1 MKKNIAYI
9 FCLLTL
15 GFGLTQCAQDSVLKI
30 PDPVSGGQVKV
41 EFQEGRSFLNALD
54 LANAS
59 IVMDLTPTDN
69 QGGSLIASIDIY
81 ATYTDFSDDSTYAEV
96 LVGNV
101 ADFNSPLSYTANFL
115 AGLWGF
121 TSADLGGGDRFDF
134 EVHVNMTDGRVFT
147 PDNSSDGICLEEN
160 SRGTCT
166 FFTFVG
172 CPSEVVAGSYTGTPI
187 PCPNDPFGAGP
198 LRASDDDVEVS
209 QVGVVSFRFSNADL
223 GYYVPFGFEIQ
234 PLTILDVCNDF
245 SLASRSEA
253 SFSIAVLAPS
263 GYDPGTS
270 TATIQWQDA
279 PNAGIECIS
288 EFTLN

>member
-30 PDPVSGGQVKV
+30 PEPVSGGQVKV

-54 LANAS
+54 LANAA
-59 IVMDLTPTDN
+59 IVMDLTPTDRE
-69 QGGSLIASIDIY
+69 GGTLIQSITIF

-96 LVGNV
+96 EVGTV
-101 ADFNSPLSYTANFL
+101 ADFNSPLTYTADFL

-121 TSADLGGGDRFDF
+121 SSVDLGGGDRFDF
-134 EVHVNMTDGRVFT
+134 TVNVNMVDGRVFT
-147 PDNSSDGICLEEN
+147 PENSSDGICLEEN
-160 SRGTCT
+160 SRGTCS

-172 CPSEVVAGSYTGTPI
+172 CPTEVVAGSYTGTPA
-187 PCPNDPFGAGP
+187 PCVNDPFGQDGNRQVDA
-198 LRASDDDVEVS
+198 DVEVS

-223 GYYVPFGFEIQ
+223 GYYVGFGFPLQ

-245 SLASRSEA
+245 NLASRAEA
-253 SFSIAVLAPS
+253 SFSITVEAPS

-270 TATIQWQDA
+270 TATIQWLDA
-279 PNAGIECIS
+279 PNAGIECVS
-288 EFTLN
+288 EFTPN